1 MSMDRYVVTTI
12 ARTVLVSLMMLPL
25 GGCLRFLYDG
35 EHAPLN
41 KQVISVT
48 VPTDP
53 VQPVV
58 KPVPDVTRPTSVPAP
73 SPVPRVDE
81 KLLPQ
86 ELPASP
92 GMFQQPLPTS
102 PGASGVSVCPDST
115 ATSTS
120 TPKRYTSVVID
131 QDTIWKGHIMIQG
144 ALVLAPNATLTI
156 APGTTIRFKPGNGG
170 QLSRLVI
177 RGRIVAIGTSACPI
191 VFTADVGS
199 GVAGS
204 WGGIVLLAT
213 SKRNQVVHCR
223 FEQAETAFETSF
235 SSVYLDHVQIVSS
248 RTGMSFRD
256 STAKIISCQ
265 LSRCTTGLQAYD
277 SELELDHSL
286 ADHNFLGAHLMRS
299 ALLVSSTAVT
309 DNKDIGIHAEECTF
323 AISGSTFTG
332 NAIGVLL
339 RGGTGIV
346 RQSRFT
352 GNRES
357 GVSCVESRAQIT
369 DSLISNNLRDGVRLN
384 DGRAAVWGCDISA
397 NGVCNLRNTGRE
409 SVEAIQN
416 WWGTPDVSTM
426 ASKICSTHPT
436 QSSVLEQISPWLTER
451 PLGLP

>member
-12 ARTVLVSLMMLPL
+12 ARTVLVSMMMLPL

-58 KPVPDVTRPTSVPAP
+58 KPVPNVITPSSVPAP
-73 SPVPRVDE
+73 SAAPRVDE

-86 ELPASP
+86 ELPVSP
-92 GMFQQPLPTS
+92 GMFHQPLPTS
-102 PGASGVSVCPDST
+102 PSVSELSVCPDLT
-115 ATSTS
+115 VPSTS
-120 TPKRYTSVVID
+120 TQKYTSAVID
-131 QDTIWKGHIMIQG
+131 QDTIWKGRILIQG

-156 APGTTIRFKPGNGG
+156 VPGTTIRFKPGNDG

-177 RGRIVAIGTSACPI
+177 RGRIVAVGTSACPI
-191 VFTADVGS
+191 VFTADAGS
-199 GVAGS
+199 GVAGA
-204 WGGIVLLAT
+204 WGGVVLLAT

-235 SSVYLDHVQIVSS
+235 SSVYLGHVQIVSS

-256 STAKIISCQ
+256 STAKIISSQ
-265 LSRCTTGLQAYD
+265 LSRCTTGLQSYD
-277 SELELDHSL
+277 SELELDRSL
-286 ADHNFLGAHLMRS
+286 ADHNFLGAHLIRS
-299 ALLVSSTAVT
+299 ALSVSSTAVT

-323 AISGSTFTG
+323 AISGSSFTG
-332 NAIGVLL
+332 NAIGVML

-357 GVSCVESRAQIT
+357 GISCVESRAQIT
-369 DSLISNNLRDGVRLN
+369 DSLISNNVRDGVRLN

-397 NGVCNLRNTGRE
+397 NGVCNLRNAGRE
-409 SVEAIQN
+409 PVEAIQN

-426 ASKICSTHPT
+426 ASKICSTHPA